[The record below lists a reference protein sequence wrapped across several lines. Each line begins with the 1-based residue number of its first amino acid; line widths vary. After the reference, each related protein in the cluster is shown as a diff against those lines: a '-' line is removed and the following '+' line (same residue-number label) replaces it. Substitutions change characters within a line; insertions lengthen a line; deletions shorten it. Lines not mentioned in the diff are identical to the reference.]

1 MELASVK
8 YVLLQISVQVVASGV
23 GRERPKIKPI
33 DVIFLKYARLL
44 DTDLRKEFLKGER
57 KI

>member
-8 YVLLQISVQVVASGV
+8 CVLLQISVQMVASGV
-23 GRERPKIKPI
+23 GRERPEIKPI

-44 DTDLRKEFLKGER
+44 DTDLREEFLNGER